1 MEVIE
6 VMNNVRQLVEAI
18 NSNVTVGS
26 NFIANATSIVDPA
39 LAPCY
44 HTPYGGIGMI
54 MHLALAWATSALC
67 LGRRPF
73 MPYAHL
79 SHPIIGFVF
88 CSLSFLAFCVIPIT
102 SNGLSDCGE
111 PSI

>member
-1 MEVIE
+1 MEGIE
-6 VMNNVRQLVEAI
+6 AINNVRQLVEAMK
-18 NSNVTVGS
+18 SNATVGS
-26 NFIANATSIVDPA
+26 NFVANDSSPVDPA

-44 HTPYGGIGMI
+44 NTPYGGIGMI

-79 SHPIIGFVF
+79 SSPTIGFVL
-88 CSLSFLAFCVIPIT
+88 CSLSFLAFCIIPIT